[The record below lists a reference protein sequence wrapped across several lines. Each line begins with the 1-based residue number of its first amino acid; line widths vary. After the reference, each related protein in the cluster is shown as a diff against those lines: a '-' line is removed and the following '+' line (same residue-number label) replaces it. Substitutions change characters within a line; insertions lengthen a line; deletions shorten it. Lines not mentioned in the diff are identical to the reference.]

1 MRKATCAI
9 LLIIAIAGCTSH
21 KVTEANGTSV
31 TTSGTGENQTVTVQA
46 SGGSITAGKNVVDPA
61 KVGLPVYPG
70 ATADQT
76 GAMSAT
82 SAQESGALVSLKTS
96 DSFDKVYGWYKAH
109 MPTNAQTMESTS
121 GGTSVGSF
129 VEGTSSDKAQKSV
142 TITSSSEGTTITLM
156 SATKN

>member
-1 MRKATCAI
+1 MRKVFCAI
-9 LLIIAIAGCTSH
+9 LLIVTIAGCTSH

-46 SGGSITAGKNVVDPA
+46 SGGSIIAGKNVVDPA

-82 SAQESGALVSLKTS
+82 GAQESGALVSLKTS
-96 DSFDKVYGWYKAH
+96 DSFDKVYGWYKSH
-109 MPTNAQTMESTS
+109 MPANAQTMESTS

-129 VEGTSSDKAQKSV
+129 VEATSSEKEQKSV
-142 TITSSSEGTTITLM
+142 TITSSSQGTTITLM

>member
-1 MRKATCAI
+1 MRKVFCAI
-9 LLIIAIAGCTSH
+9 LLIITIAGCTSH

-46 SGGSITAGKNVVDPA
+46 SGGSIIAGKNVVDPA

-82 SAQESGALVSLKTS
+82 GAQESGALVSLKTS
-96 DSFDKVYGWYKAH
+96 DSFDKVYGWYKSH
-109 MPTNAQTMESTS
+109 MPANAQTMESTS

-129 VEGTSSDKAQKSV
+129 VEATSSEKEQKSV
-142 TITSSSEGTTITLM
+142 TITSSSQGTTITLM